1 LEALIQSNADQFKAL
16 KHNPND
22 GPVVMLNLLKF
33 KPDGGFETY
42 LQYMQESNK
51 YVEGVGGKLI
61 FLGKPNELLYG
72 TETWDLLMLV
82 EYPSRAKF
90 LEMTNNPEYIKV
102 HELREKAAEKAVL
115 YAIDKIRFRD
125 LVTAGM

>member
-1 LEALIQSNADQFKAL
+1 MIQSNPDQFKAL

-51 YVEGVGGKLI
+51 YVEGVGGKMI
-61 FLGKPNELLYG
+61 FIGKPNELLYG
-72 TETWDLLMLV
+72 DETWDLMMLV
-82 EYPSRAKF
+82 QYPSRAKF
-90 LEMTNNPEYIKV
+90 LEMSNNPDYIKV

-115 YAIDKIRFRD
+115 YAIDQIRFRD
-125 LVTAGM
+125 LVSQNFQK